1 MTLEIAPA
9 DLPAPEEFIRE
20 QARMEVRQRLARGTL
35 VRLHGQ
41 WELTADEYA
50 CLYAEEQHR
59 IDVTRVARA
68 MRTDAAVVSYAS
80 AAAVH
85 GLPLFRARPRRVHV
99 TMRAGAATRSHPA
112 VFRHR
117 DSLPEEDVAS
127 VGGVA
132 VTSLE
137 RTVIDAIRV
146 LRLEAAV
153 AVADAALHRVAWDD
167 AARRYDGQAAER
179 MRLRLWQRLFRMPG
193 ARGIRQARWVLE
205 LADGRADGPGESV
218 GRLYLLLL
226 GFARPRLQVAVPGP
240 DGGVYRMDAA
250 LDDVGFWWEFDGVGK
265 YVDTEMTGGR
275 EPGDILRRQRRREEW
290 VTATTG
296 WSFTRCRWTHLESLT
311 VFALKLR
318 ADGVPLPRAHVLP
331 L

>member
-1 MTLEIAPA
+1 MTLEIMPA
-9 DLPAPEEFIRE
+9 DLQSSEQLARE
-20 QARMEVRQRLARGTL
+20 QARLEVRQRLARGTL

-41 WELTADEYA
+41 WELTAQEYA
-50 CLYAEEQHR
+50 SLYAEERHR
-59 IDVTRVARA
+59 IEVASIARA

-80 AAAVH
+80 AVAVH
-85 GLPLFRARPRRVHV
+85 GLPLFRTRPRRVHV

-127 VGGVA
+127 VGGLA

-137 RTVIDAIRV
+137 RTVVDAIRA
-146 LRLEAAV
+146 LRLEAAL

-167 AARRYDGQAAER
+167 STRQYDEYAADR
-179 MRLRLWQRLFRMPG
+179 MLMRLWQRLFRMPG

-240 DGGVYRMDAA
+240 NGSVYRMDAA
-250 LDDVGFWWEFDGVGK
+250 LDDVAVWWEFDGIGK
-265 YVDTEMTGGR
+265 YLDPEMTGGR
-275 EPGDILRRQRRREEW
+275 DPSEILQRQRRRQEW

-296 WSFTRCRWTHLESLT
+296 WPFARCQWAHLESLT
-311 VFALKLR
+311 TFALKLQ
-318 ADGVPLPRAHVLP
+318 ADEVPLPRAHVLP